1 MGARRI
7 RRDQRQVDQAKSRL
21 KNGILKVKERERRDK
36 RMKQLVKS
44 GKPPYTPAVRSWLSE
59 KLDKPATRVTQEDVN
74 ALLKSTP

>member
-36 RMKQLVKS
+36 RMKQLIKG

-59 KLDKPATRVTQEDVN
+59 QTGKPATRVTQEDVN
-74 ALLKSTP
+74 ALLKS